1 MFLSDSG
8 KEIPDSFYSS
18 GWNSL
23 SNSQNTHGFLST
35 PNNITSNFTLTKSE
49 DTSKLFFD
57 SSTQTNFSS
66 NSLLPLPKIIPT
78 NKVSDI
84 DILNSDSVRMPWPQQ
99 STFLADNKET
109 VEDKEVPLE
118 DIPSESSIMDN
129 INLPEFN
136 SVTGMVA
143 GTLNNSIM
151 GSLNQQ
157 NYTKTMQGNSP
168 MQGDFNAQ
176 RTAQLTLDNRN
187 IASSVG
193 STIMSASSLLG
204 PEAFAA
210 GTVIGAG
217 IDIAAEEGAFDS
229 TPAPVNTN

>member
-35 PNNITSNFTLTKSE
+35 PNSVISNFSLNKAQ

-57 SSTQTNFSS
+57 SSTQTNFVPS
-66 NSLLPLPKIIPT
+66 SLLPLPKLPPPKT
-78 NKVSDI
+78 SDL
-84 DILNSDSVRMPWPQQ
+84 DIMNSNTVRMPWPTG
-99 STFLADNKET
+99 STYLADNPGT
-109 VEDKEVPLE
+109 TEDKTISLDE
-118 DIPSESSIMDN
+118 IPAETSIMDN

-168 MQGDFNAQ
+168 LQGDFNSQ

-217 IDIAAEEGAFDS
+217 IDIATEEGAFDS